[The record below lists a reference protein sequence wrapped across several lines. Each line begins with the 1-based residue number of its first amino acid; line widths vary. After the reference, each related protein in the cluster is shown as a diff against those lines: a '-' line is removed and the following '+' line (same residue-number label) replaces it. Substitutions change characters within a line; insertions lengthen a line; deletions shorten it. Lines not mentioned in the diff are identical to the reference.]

1 MNFTGQRCVATTQ
14 RHPLGPP
21 LFIAWI
27 ITIITSDEAHM
38 NVQPN
43 LRMDK
48 ATFLA
53 WLQER
58 EERYELADGRV
69 MMMTGGSRGHGIITR
84 RLAAALEKR
93 LDPNRWAV
101 LTSDFGVDLGPDT
114 VRYPDVVVDVAGGL
128 LKDLTATAPV
138 LVAEVLSPS
147 SASYDLGDKAAEYLN
162 LPSLCAYLVL
172 SQDEPK
178 AWAWVRNASDFSP
191 GPQVVKDHEGV
202 IRIAALTVDL
212 PLAEIYSGIQ

>member
-1 MNFTGQRCVATTQ
+1 
-14 RHPLGPP
+14 
-21 LFIAWI
+21 
-27 ITIITSDEAHM
+27 M

-48 ATFLA
+48 TTFLA

-58 EERYELADGRV
+58 EERYELAGGRV

-93 LDPNRWAV
+93 LDANRWTV

-147 SASYDLGDKAAEYLN
+147 SATYDLGDKAAEYLN
-162 LPSLCAYLVL
+162 SPTLCAYLVL
-172 SQDEPK
+172 SQDEAK
-178 AWAWVRNASDFSP
+178 AWAWVRGTSGFSP
-191 GPQVVKDHEGV
+191 GPDVIKGHDGI
-202 IRIAALTVDL
+202 IRIGALVIDI
-212 PLAEIYSGIQ
+212 PLAEIYAGIQTS

>member
-1 MNFTGQRCVATTQ
+1 
-14 RHPLGPP
+14 
-21 LFIAWI
+21 
-27 ITIITSDEAHM
+27 M

-84 RLAAALEKR
+84 RLAAALEGR
-93 LDPNRWAV
+93 LDASRWTV

-128 LKDLTATAPV
+128 LKDLTATAPM
-138 LVAEVLSPS
+138 LIAEVLSPS
-147 SASYDLGDKAAEYLN
+147 SASCDLGDKAAEYLK
-162 LPSLCAYLVL
+162 LPSLGAYLVL

-178 AWAWVRNASDFSP
+178 VWVWVRNASGFTP
-191 GPQVVKDHEGV
+191 GPDVVKGHDRV
-202 IRIAALTVDL
+202 LRITALAIDV
-212 PLAEIYSGIQ
+212 PVSEIYEGIQAN

>member
-1 MNFTGQRCVATTQ
+1 
-14 RHPLGPP
+14 
-21 LFIAWI
+21 
-27 ITIITSDEAHM
+27 M

-58 EERYELADGRV
+58 EERYELADGHV

-93 LDPNRWAV
+93 LDANRWTV

-114 VRYPDVVVDVAGGL
+114 VRYPDVVVDVTDGL

-147 SASYDLGDKAAEYLN
+147 SASYDLGDKAAEYLQ

-178 AWAWVRNASDFSP
+178 AWAWVRGTSGFSP
-191 GPQVVKDHEGV
+191 GPDVIKGHNGI
-202 IRIAALTVDL
+202 IRIAALAIEVSL
-212 PLAEIYSGIQ
+212 SEIYAGIQTN

>member
-1 MNFTGQRCVATTQ
+1 
-14 RHPLGPP
+14 
-21 LFIAWI
+21 
-27 ITIITSDEAHM
+27 M

-58 EERYELADGRV
+58 EERYELADGHV

-93 LDPNRWAV
+93 LDANRRDV

-128 LKDLTATAPV
+128 LKDLTATTPV

-147 SASYDLGDKAAEYLN
+147 SASYDLGDKAAEYLQ
-162 LPSLCAYLVL
+162 LPSLQAYLVL
-172 SQDEPK
+172 SQDEMK
-178 AWAWVRNASDFSP
+178 AWAWVRGAAGFAP
-191 GPQVVKDHEGV
+191 GPDV
-202 IRIAALTVDL
+202 IRGADGIVRVATLAVEF
-212 PLAEIYSGIQ
+212 PLAEIYAGVQPS

>member
-1 MNFTGQRCVATTQ
+1 
-14 RHPLGPP
+14 
-21 LFIAWI
+21 
-27 ITIITSDEAHM
+27 M

-58 EERYELADGRV
+58 EERYELAEGHV
-69 MMMTGGSRGHGIITR
+69 MMMTGGSRGHGIIIR

-93 LDPNRWAV
+93 LNANQLTV

-114 VRYPDVVVDVAGGL
+114 VRYPDVVVDVASGL

-147 SASYDLGDKAAEYLN
+147 SASHDLGDKAAEYLQ
-162 LPSLCAYLVL
+162 LTSLCAYLVL

-178 AWAWVRNASDFSP
+178 AWAWARGAAGFSA
-191 GPQVVKDHEGV
+191 GPDV
-202 IRIAALTVDL
+202 IKGHDGIIRVAALAIDL
-212 PLAEIYSGIQ
+212 PLSEIYAGIHTG

>member
-1 MNFTGQRCVATTQ
+1 
-14 RHPLGPP
+14 
-21 LFIAWI
+21 
-27 ITIITSDEAHM
+27 M

-84 RLAAALEKR
+84 RLATALEKR
-93 LDPNRWAV
+93 LDANRWTV
-101 LTSDFGVDLGPDT
+101 LTSDFGVELGPDT
-114 VRYPDVVVDVAGGL
+114 VRYPDVVVDIAGGL

-138 LVAEVLSPS
+138 LIAEVLSPS
-147 SASYDLGDKAAEYLN
+147 SASYDLGDKAAEYLK
-162 LPSLCAYLVL
+162 LPSLGAYLVL

-178 AWAWVRNASDFSP
+178 VWAWVRSASGFTP
-191 GPQVVKDHEGV
+191 GPDVVRGHDGLL
-202 IRIAALTVDL
+202 RITVLAIDV
-212 PLAEIYSGIQ
+212 PLSEIYEGIQSN

>member
-1 MNFTGQRCVATTQ
+1 
-14 RHPLGPP
+14 
-21 LFIAWI
+21 
-27 ITIITSDEAHM
+27 M

-58 EERYELADGRV
+58 DERCELADGHV

-93 LDPNRWAV
+93 LDANRWTV
-101 LTSDFGVDLGPDT
+101 LTSDFGLDLGPDT

-147 SASYDLGDKAAEYLN
+147 SASYDLGDKAAEYLKLPN
-162 LPSLCAYLVL
+162 LAAYLVL

-178 AWAWVRNASDFSP
+178 AWAWVRNASGFMP
-191 GPQVVKDHEGV
+191 GPDVVKGHDGV
-202 IRIAALTVDL
+202 LRITALTIEV
-212 PLAEIYSGIQ
+212 PLSEIYKGIQSN

>member
-1 MNFTGQRCVATTQ
+1 
-14 RHPLGPP
+14 
-21 LFIAWI
+21 
-27 ITIITSDEAHM
+27 M

-43 LRMDK
+43 LRMDRT
-48 ATFLA
+48 TFLA

-58 EERYELADGRV
+58 EERYELADGHV

-93 LDPNRWAV
+93 LDANQWTV
-101 LTSDFGVDLGPDT
+101 LTSDFGVELGQDT
-114 VRYPDVVVDVAGGL
+114 IRYPDVVVDVASGL

-147 SASYDLGDKAAEYLN
+147 SASYDLGDKAAEYLQ
-162 LPSLCAYLVL
+162 LPNLCAYLVL

-178 AWAWVRNASDFSP
+178 AWVWVRGASGFSP
-191 GPQVVKDHEGV
+191 GPDVIKGHDGI
-202 IRIAALTVDL
+202 IRIAALVIEVAL
-212 PLAEIYSGIQ
+212 SEIYAGVQTN

>member
-1 MNFTGQRCVATTQ
+1 
-14 RHPLGPP
+14 
-21 LFIAWI
+21 
-27 ITIITSDEAHM
+27 M

-58 EERYELADGRV
+58 EERYELAKGRV
-69 MMMTGGSRGHGIITR
+69 MMMTGGSRGHGLITR
-84 RLAAALEKR
+84 RLATALEKR
-93 LDPNRWAV
+93 LDSSRWSV

-114 VRYPDVVVDVAGGL
+114 VRYPDVVVDVASGS

-138 LVAEVLSPS
+138 LVAEILSPS
-147 SASYDLGDKAAEYLN
+147 SASYDLGDKAAEYLR
-162 LPSLCAYLVL
+162 LTSLFAYLVL

-178 AWAWVRNASDFSP
+178 AWTWVRGASDFAP
-191 GPQVVKDHEGV
+191 GPEV
-202 IRIAALTVDL
+202 ITGLDGRIRVATLGIDVALS
-212 PLAEIYSGIQ
+212 EIYAGIQTN

>member
-1 MNFTGQRCVATTQ
+1 
-14 RHPLGPP
+14 
-21 LFIAWI
+21 
-27 ITIITSDEAHM
+27 M

-48 ATFLA
+48 EMFLA

-58 EERYELADGRV
+58 EERYELVGGRV

-93 LDPNRWAV
+93 LDPNRWTV
-101 LTSDFGVDLGPDT
+101 LTSDFGVDLGPET
-114 VRYPDVVVDVAGGL
+114 VRYPDVVVDVATGL
-128 LKDLTATAPV
+128 LKDLTATAPI

-147 SASYDLGDKAAEYLN
+147 SVSNDLGDKASEYLQ
-162 LPSLCAYLVL
+162 LPSLYAYLVL

-178 AWAWVRNASDFSP
+178 AWTWVRGASGFSP
-191 GPQVVKDHEGV
+191 GPDVIKGNDGI
-202 IRIAALTVDL
+202 IRIAALTIDFAL
-212 PLAEIYSGIQ
+212 SEIYTGVQSN

>member
-1 MNFTGQRCVATTQ
+1 
-14 RHPLGPP
+14 
-21 LFIAWI
+21 
-27 ITIITSDEAHM
+27 M

-43 LRMDK
+43 LRTDK

-58 EERYELADGRV
+58 EERYELADGHV

-93 LDPNRWAV
+93 LHAGRWTV
-101 LTSDFGVDLGPDT
+101 LTSDFGVDLGPST
-114 VRYPDVVVDVAGGL
+114 VRYPDVVVDVASGL

-147 SASYDLGDKAAEYLN
+147 SASYDLGDKAAEYLQ
-162 LPSLCAYLVL
+162 LPNLCAYLVL

-178 AWAWVRNASDFSP
+178 AWVRGASGFSP
-191 GPQVVKDHEGV
+191 GPDVIKGHDGI
-202 IRIAALTVDL
+202 IRIAALAIEVAL
-212 PLAEIYSGIQ
+212 SEIYADVQTA

>member
-1 MNFTGQRCVATTQ
+1 
-14 RHPLGPP
+14 
-21 LFIAWI
+21 
-27 ITIITSDEAHM
+27 M

-58 EERYELADGRV
+58 EERYELADGHV

-84 RLAAALEKR
+84 RLAVALDKC
-93 LDPNRWAV
+93 LDAHRWTV

-114 VRYPDVVVDVAGGL
+114 VRYPDVVVDVASGL

-147 SASYDLGDKAAEYLN
+147 SASYDLGDKAAEYLQ

-178 AWAWVRNASDFSP
+178 TWAWVRGASGFSP
-191 GPQVVKDHEGV
+191 GPDVIKGRDGV
-202 IRIAALTVDL
+202 IRVAALAIEIAL
-212 PLAEIYSGIQ
+212 SEIYAGIQEN

>member
-1 MNFTGQRCVATTQ
+1 
-14 RHPLGPP
+14 
-21 LFIAWI
+21 
-27 ITIITSDEAHM
+27 M
-38 NVQPN
+38 NVQRN

-58 EERYELADGRV
+58 EERYELVGGRV

-84 RLAAALEKR
+84 RLAGALEKQ
-93 LDPNRWAV
+93 LDANRWTV
-101 LTSDFGVDLGPDT
+101 LTSDFGIDLGPDT

-128 LKDLTATAPV
+128 LKDLTARAPV

-147 SASYDLGDKAAEYLN
+147 SASYDLGDKAAEYLQ
-162 LPSLCAYLVL
+162 LPSLQAYLVL

-178 AWAWVRNASDFSP
+178 AWVWVRGGSGFSP
-191 GPQVVKDHEGV
+191 GPDVIKDHDG
-202 IRIAALTVDL
+202 IIHIAALATDISL
-212 PLAEIYSGIQ
+212 SEIYAGI